1 MTVINETPILVKIFL
16 NKYEV
21 KRYFLSLENISVTK
35 KDINDTFLTVLSI
48 ACPNSSYGSAKNIC
62 IEVLPTENGGC
73 ILTYYLK
80 EETKLFGKSIKIKNK
95 NIIYTFGF
103 VAFEEIISL
112 SKTLT
117 YFEEFSC
124 NSSLHLLGKKYF
136 LVIHL
141 PEFDK
146 KTPII
151 INEFSSFSARGKII
165 NEIVFEYGK
174 CLLKNDAIN
183 KINRIFI

>member
-35 KDINDTFLTVLSI
+35 KEINDTFLTVLNI
-48 ACPNSSYGSAKNIC
+48 ACPNSSYSSAKNIC

-80 EETKLFGKSIKIKNK
+80 DESKLFGKSIKIKNK
-95 NIIYTFGF
+95 SIIYTFGF
-103 VAFEEIISL
+103 LSFEEIVSL
-112 SKTLT
+112 SKTLNF
-117 YFEEFSC
+117 FEEFDC
-124 NSSLHLLGKKYF
+124 ENSLHLLGKGYY
-136 LVIHL
+136 LLIHI
-141 PEFDK
+141 PEFDN

-151 INEFSSFSARGKII
+151 INEFSNFSARGKII
-165 NEIVFEYGK
+165 KEIVLEYGK
-174 CLLKNDAIN
+174 CLFNDNAIN
-183 KINRIFI
+183 KINHIFI